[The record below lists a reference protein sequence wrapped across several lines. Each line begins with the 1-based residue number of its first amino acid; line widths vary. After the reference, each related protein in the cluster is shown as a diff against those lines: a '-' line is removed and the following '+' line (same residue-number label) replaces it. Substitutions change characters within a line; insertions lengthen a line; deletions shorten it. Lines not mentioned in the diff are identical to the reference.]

1 MRYCPNCGKELERE
15 GRFCPHCGAKLQAGT
30 PQPAFSLPTISLPNF
45 QFNRRMGVMIICCLI
60 VIFAVR
66 FPLVKTTG
74 SFVNT
79 TVDGYETGKTE
90 TTGHT
95 HSFFEDVKEEQGLLK
110 TVYAAYIVSS
120 SIMLLSMSLR
130 QKKATKFFGIV
141 AALFAVVIFLLVL
154 LPNFDVGTSSSTH
167 TNRHSFTWVTV
178 RTSHTYPTIAGM
190 VMCISILVHCFV
202 LRAWLAEENS
212 EQKGEAEPAEEA
224 SWKKPEDQYQ
234 LFEEEQDPNLQETL
248 DRKY

>member
-66 FPLVKTTG
+66 FPLVKTTS

-95 HSFFEDVKEEQGLLK
+95 HSFF
-110 TVYAAYIVSS
+110 
-120 SIMLLSMSLR
+120 
-130 QKKATKFFGIV
+130 
-141 AALFAVVIFLLVL
+141 
-154 LPNFDVGTSSSTH
+154 
-167 TNRHSFTWVTV
+167 
-178 RTSHTYPTIAGM
+178 
-190 VMCISILVHCFV
+190 
-202 LRAWLAEENS
+202 
-212 EQKGEAEPAEEA
+212 
-224 SWKKPEDQYQ
+224 
-234 LFEEEQDPNLQETL
+234 
-248 DRKY
+248 